1 MFGVE
6 KEKVK
11 LLVQR
16 IRSEKM
22 VFVYSAILGKLQV
35 EGYKQNFS
43 LNFLLAIFNQ
53 IANRKKLPK

>member
-43 LNFLLAIFNQ
+43 LNFLLPIFNQ

>member
-43 LNFLLAIFNQ
+43 LNFLLPNFNQ